1 MSKSGVT
8 FFDSQNLYSDDFEA
22 KTSENMRYFK
32 DFFFGDTTLFCNFV
46 AEFATICKIK
56 CCIMIDY
63 YIHERD
69 NWANFRWDE
78 SQVSLSISM
87 TVQRMPRQASVL
99 AFRAY
104 W

>member
-1 MSKSGVT
+1 M
-8 FFDSQNLYSDDFEA
+8 
-22 KTSENMRYFK
+22 
-32 DFFFGDTTLFCNFV
+32 
-46 AEFATICKIK
+46 
-56 CCIMIDY
+56 

-99 AFRAY
+99 VS
-104 W
+104 